1 MQNLFNQRRLISI
14 IISILVLAVVI
25 TFGVFQFVLP
35 HASKATVA
43 RATPTPSPTATPSPT
58 PSPTPTLPPTP
69 TPIPIVTLPTVSPS
83 QVRGVDGS
91 ADTKYP
97 GISWRRMGYPTCGW
111 GNLTGKVL
119 FDTIQNYHKQGVRVL
134 LTVCQGPNNN
144 VYDPKQLADAAQ
156 GRPDAVQCGNEE
168 MKYDPSVAFLYI
180 EPQNFAKFYA
190 ACEHAM
196 HAVRSDIPV
205 LLGSLDPHVG
215 GIDYQPLLNQVE
227 YLNEMQQTMNTLIHP
242 GGHWDWHTQ
251 TLGLIDSWHNG
262 YPDGNTN
269 SLYHL
274 FDFWAQQFGVD
285 LNSGALG
292 KHLWVVEGTGCFK
305 GCGVDPNNSY
315 QVAVSHVLALITDAQ
330 TAIQHGVPI
339 FYFSGKDFIS
349 AGYYWPIGVLDAGG
363 HPKPIR
369 QDLGMGGRVLA
380 LSCGAKSVNVVDQ
393 EDLLAKMYAGCALQG
408 DYASVVYS

>member
-1 MQNLFNQRRLISI
+1 MKNLFNRRLISI
-14 IISILVLAVVI
+14 IISVLILVVVI
-25 TFGVFQFVLP
+25 VFGVFQFVIP
-35 HASKATVA
+35 HASQAAVA
-43 RATPTPSPTATPSPT
+43 HVTPTLNPTATLRPT
-58 PSPTPTLPPTP
+58 PTATLPPTA

-83 QVRGVDGS
+83 QIRGVDDS
-91 ADTKYP
+91 SNTKYS
-97 GISWRRMGYPTCGW
+97 GISWRRIAYPTCGW
-111 GNLTGKVL
+111 GDLRGKVL
-119 FDTIQNYHKQGVRVL
+119 FDTIQSYHKQGIRVL
-134 LTVCQGPNNN
+134 LTMCQGPNNN
-144 VYDPKQLADAAQ
+144 VYNPKQLADAAQ

-180 EPQNFAKFYA
+180 EPQNFAKFYDD
-190 ACEHAM
+190 CEHAM

-215 GIDYQPLLNQVE
+215 GIDYQPLLNQVA
-227 YLNEMQQTMNTLIHP
+227 YLNDMQQAMNTVVHP

-262 YPDGNTN
+262 YPDSSTN
-269 SLYHL
+269 SLSHL

-315 QVAVSHVLALITDAQ
+315 QVAVSHVLSLITNAQ
-330 TAIQHGVPI
+330 TAIQYKVPI

-349 AGYYWPIGVLDAGG
+349 AGYYWPIGLLDVGG
-363 HPKPIR
+363 HAKPIR
-369 QDLGMGGRVLA
+369 QDLSMGSRVLA
-380 LSCGAKSVNVVDQ
+380 LSCGAKSVSVVNQ
-393 EDLLAKMYAGCALQG
+393 EDLLAKLYAGCAVEG

>member
-1 MQNLFNQRRLISI
+1 MKKLFNRRIISI
-14 IISILVLAVVI
+14 IISVLVLGVVI
-25 TFGVFQFVLP
+25 VFGVFQYVIP
-35 HASKATVA
+35 RASQAAMVRVT
-43 RATPTPSPTATPSPT
+43 ATPRPTATPSPT

-83 QVRGVDGS
+83 QIRGVDDS
-91 ADTKYP
+91 ANTQYP
-97 GISWRRMGYPTCGW
+97 GISWRRVGYPTCGW
-111 GNLTGKVL
+111 GNLTGKTL
-119 FDTIQNYHKQGVRVL
+119 FDTIQNYHKQGIRVL

-144 VYDPKQLADAAQ
+144 VYNPKQLADAAQ
-156 GRPDAVQCGNEE
+156 GRADAVQCGNEE
-168 MKYDPSVAFLYI
+168 MKYDPSVAFLYV
-180 EPQNFAKFYA
+180 EPQNFAKFYD

-215 GIDYQPLLNQVE
+215 GIDYQPLLNQVA
-227 YLNEMQQTMNTLIHP
+227 YLNSMQQTMNTVIHP

-262 YPDGNTN
+262 YPDSTTN

-292 KHLWVVEGTGCFK
+292 KHLWVVEGTACFK
-305 GCGVDPNNSY
+305 GCGVDANNSY
-315 QVAVSHVLALITDAQ
+315 QVAVSHVLSLITNAQ
-330 TAIQHGVPI
+330 TAIQYSVPI

-349 AGYYWPIGVLDAGG
+349 AGYYWPIGLLDVGG

-369 QDLGMGGRVLA
+369 QDLGMGSRVLA
-380 LSCGAKSVNVVDQ
+380 LSCGSKNVNVVNQ
-393 EDLLAKMYAGCALQG
+393 EELLAKLYAGCALQG
-408 DYASVVYS
+408 SYASVVYS

>member
-1 MQNLFNQRRLISI
+1 MLH
-14 IISILVLAVVI
+14 V
-25 TFGVFQFVLP
+25 
-35 HASKATVA
+35 KATSSPTF
-43 RATPTPSPTATPSPT
+43 TPTPSSTPSAIPT
-58 PSPTPTLPPTP
+58 KLPTP
-69 TPIPIVTLPTVSPS
+69 TPVPIVTLPTVSPS

-91 ADTKYP
+91 ADTSYP
-97 GISWRRMGYPTCGW
+97 GIPWRRVGYPTCGW

-144 VYDPKQLADAAQ
+144 VYDPRQLADAAQ

-168 MKYDPSVAFLYI
+168 MKYDPSVAFLYVQ
-180 EPQNFAKFYA
+180 PQNFARFYD

-215 GIDYQPLLNQVE
+215 GIDYQPLLNQVY
-227 YLNEMQQTMNTLIHP
+227 YLNQMQQTMNSVVHP
-242 GGHWDWHTQ
+242 GGNWDWHTQ

-274 FDFWAQQFGVD
+274 FNFWAQQFGVN
-285 LNSGALG
+285 LNGGALG

-305 GCGVDPNNSY
+305 GCGVDPYNSY

-339 FYFSGKDFIS
+339 FYFSGKDFFS
-349 AGYYWPIGVLDAGG
+349 AGFYWPIGLLDAGG

-369 QDLGMGGRVLA
+369 QDLGMGSRVLT
-380 LSCGAKSVNVVDQ
+380 LSCGAKGVNVVNQ
-393 EDLLAKMYAGCALQG
+393 EDLLAKIYSGCALPAN
-408 DYASVVYS
+408 YVSVVYS